1 MSPPLA
7 AVATSHDAKSAQ
19 DGGGKRAEEG
29 SPSPLF
35 ASEAATGEAVAPF
48 SSQGA
53 ASPSRVR
60 TRLAKA
66 LEESASPSCQ
76 QRDE

>member
-7 AVATSHDAKSAQ
+7 AVSVSHDAEVTQ
-19 DGGGKRAEEG
+19 VGGGKRVEEG
-29 SPSPLF
+29 SPSPSF
-35 ASEAATGEAVAPF
+35 ASEAVTGEAVAPF

-76 QRDE
+76 QRDV